1 MIDDLK
7 RYQAYKNSGTMAKL
21 GLLERLAPGPVI
33 CAEGNLFELERRG
46 YLQVGALVPVVVLDF
61 AEQVEN
67 LHRDFVRAGSDVIEA
82 FTYDAH
88 RERLRLIGRESDLEP
103 MNRAALAMAKK
114 GRGGGRRARR
124 RQYLQHQRVCRR
136 RRRRRQTSACDV

>member
-46 YLQVGALVPVVVLDF
+46 YLQVGAYVPVVVLDF

-114 GRGGGRRARR
+114 GRGGRRRARR